1 MTLSRAAHIAFGAAF
16 FFLPLSKPLALLATA
31 SGCLLQL
38 AAGGVLDELRGER
51 RAAWLLPAAVLAVLP
66 LLSPWLHDGGRITGV
81 SYFWLAAL
89 GVYVAARRSG
99 PVDTWVLAFLG
110 GMLVALPWGMA
121 ARLGLPP
128 EAPPRFATPAAAG
141 NYILFSQFL
150 AMGVLAAARLHRQA
164 DRPALRVACWAAALA
179 MAAGIATSHG
189 RTGLF
194 ILLALLPLVVSGL
207 LPRRGGLVV
216 GVGVALTTV
225 ALLASPAVQQRLT
238 VITEDLR
245 KWEAADLERNSIG
258 YRLEMWRTAGRLV
271 ARHPIVGSGPDAF
284 RQAWRERFDPADP
297 RHADPLRFIEPHNM
311 YLYYAT
317 AFGLPAVAALIALLA
332 CLLASGWRH
341 RDSLAGGLVLGFAIL
356 VTLAGLSNTLVMG
369 TSSLLFV
376 VLFAGLQGG
385 IRPGSTA
392 G

>member
-1 MTLSRAAHIAFGAAF
+1 MTFSRAAHIAFGAAF
-16 FFLPLSKPLALLATA
+16 FFLPLSKPLTLLATA

-38 AAGGVLDELRGER
+38 AAGGVLDELRPGR

-66 LLSPWLHDGGRITGV
+66 LLSPWLHEGGRITAV
-81 SYFWLAAL
+81 SYFWVAAL
-89 GVYVAARRSG
+89 AVYVAARRSG
-99 PVDTWVLAFLG
+99 PVDTWVLAFLA

-121 ARLGLPP
+121 ARLGLPH
-128 EAPPRFATPAAAG
+128 EALPRIPTPAAAG

-150 AMGVLAAARLHRQA
+150 AMGVLAAARLHRQTV
-164 DRPALRVACWAAALA
+164 RPAWRAACWAAALA
-179 MAAGIATSHG
+179 MGVGIATSHG

-194 ILLALLPLVVSGL
+194 TLLALLPLVVSGL
-207 LPRRGGLVV
+207 LPRRGGIVL
-216 GVGVALTTV
+216 GVAVAVTTL

-245 KWEAADLERNSIG
+245 KWETADLNRNSIG

-284 RQAWRERFDPADP
+284 RHAWRERFDPADP
-297 RHADPLRFIEPHNM
+297 RSADPLKFTEPHNV
-311 YLYYAT
+311 YLFYAT
-317 AFGLPAVAALIALLA
+317 AFGLPAAAALLALLA
-332 CLLASGWRH
+332 CLLKSGWRH
-341 RDSLAGGLVLGFAIL
+341 RDSLAGGVVLGFAIL
-356 VTLAGLSNTLVMG
+356 VTLAGVSNTLVMG

-385 IRPGSTA
+385 IRHGDTTR
-392 G
+392 